1 MSQTIEVPRVDIN
14 MLREQRD
21 ELLDLMSLQAVQS
34 GTPLDGLINLLD
46 TMLDIAEGESSD
58 Q

>member
-1 MSQTIEVPRVDIN
+1 MNKTIEVPRVDVN

-21 ELLDLMSLQAVQS
+21 ELLDLISIRSLQS
-34 GTPLDGLINLLD
+34 GSTLEGLVNLLD

-58 Q
+58 